1 MSLKNLTVPEDKVL
15 KANEQT
21 NAKTKEHNNKGKS
34 KDRSQL
40 KGLPMQSWNSVS
52 SKINNKWG
60 ERNKSSMQK
69 NSKYL
74 MYDILPSRK
83 QSITPIS

>member
-15 KANEQT
+15 KENEQT

-34 KDRSQL
+34 KDRSQP
-40 KGLPMQSWNSVS
+40 KGLLMQSWNSVS

-60 ERNKSSMQK
+60 KRNKSSMQK

-74 MYDILPSRK
+74 IMILYPQESK
-83 QSITPIS
+83 A